1 MSEALVIYE
10 PLILVRINQLYEPGM
25 SSEAL
30 FEATRGVW
38 KVGPR
43 REAARHA
50 LAVFEGNVVE
60 TYVIEGWQPAG
71 TARYSTRSPKDVQ
84 VPGRWEF
91 RGGLADESARRRF
104 NGRSVKSYL
113 PAGSRN
119 PIVYVGC

>member
-10 PLILVRINQLYEPGM
+10 PLILVRINRLYEPSM
-25 SSEAL
+25 SAEAL

-38 KVGPR
+38 KIGPR
-43 REAARHA
+43 RHGARHT
-50 LAVFEGNVVE
+50 LAVFQGNVVE

-71 TARYSTRSPKDVQ
+71 TARYATRPAKDVQ

-91 RGGLADESARRRF
+91 RGRPADESTRRRF

-113 PAGSRN
+113 PKGSRS
-119 PIVYVGC
+119 PIVYVSC